1 MRILGAIGVIELDHE
16 VDVPAATAAAVLAGV
31 WLRPMRN
38 LVYAVPPFVSTR
50 ADVAMVTAGM
60 RAATLAG

>member
-1 MRILGAIGVIELDHE
+1 M
-16 VDVPAATAAAVLAGV
+16 LAGV

-50 ADVAMVTAGM
+50 ADVAMMTAGM
-60 RAATLAG
+60 RAAALARTLGGR